1 MKRTRRFTGYHAAA
15 IFGAFFAVV
24 IAVNAVMAT
33 LAVSTFGGTVV
44 DNSYVASQK
53 YNGWLAEARRERE
66 LGWTAGPPVREGG
79 AMTMTAA
86 DALDQPLTGA
96 RVAMHAIHP
105 LGREP
110 ARDLTFTET
119 APGTYSSVEQLPA
132 GRWKLRVRI
141 ARDGREANLIFEVQ

>member
-1 MKRTRRFTGYHAAA
+1 MKKTHRFTGYHAAA
-15 IFGAFFAVV
+15 IIGAFFAVV

-53 YNGWLAEARRERE
+53 YNGWLAEARREKE
-66 LGWTAGPPVREGG
+66 LGWTVGQPVRESG
-79 AMTMTAA
+79 TVIVAA
-86 DALDQPLTGA
+86 ANALDQPLTGA
-96 RVAMHAIHP
+96 RIAMRALHP

-110 ARDLTFTET
+110 ARGLTFAET
-119 APGTYSSVEQLPA
+119 APGTYRSIEPLPA

-141 ARDGREANLIFEVQ
+141 ARDGREANLAFEVK